1 MSAHL
6 QIDLDDLHR
15 DLLSMCAK
23 VEDLIHR
30 AVAQL
35 SQPSLADA
43 RALTEQ
49 DNEIDRWDV
58 QIEDKCLKILA
69 LHQPVAIDLR
79 RITTVLKISG
89 ELERVADLAVNI
101 VERAVGLL
109 DAPDLQIPDKL
120 VDMAQAAVDM
130 LHRSIDAYVTLDTQ
144 LARQVCMD
152 DDSIDQANAAMIR
165 HLIDQMHRQPD
176 RLDAL
181 LHLFSAVRQV
191 ERVADHATN
200 IAEDVVYLVEGKIIR
215 HWRSLE
221 RDEAQGTM

>member
-1 MSAHL
+1 MSSHL
-6 QIDLDDLHR
+6 KADLDDLHR
-15 DLLSMCAK
+15 DILSMCAK
-23 VEDLIHR
+23 VEDLIHS

-35 SQPSLADA
+35 SKPSLHDA
-43 RALTEQ
+43 RELTAQ

-109 DAPDLQIPDKL
+109 DAPELQIPDKL

-130 LHRSIDAYVTLDTQ
+130 LHDQHRFRLQGRQ
-144 LARQVCMD
+144 LFVGELFVGVQGRGVRVFDPGAPE
-152 DDSIDQANAAMIR
+152 SG
-165 HLIDQMHRQPD
+165 
-176 RLDAL
+176 AL
-181 LHLFSAVRQV
+181 TG
-191 ERVADHATN
+191 D
-200 IAEDVVYLVEGKIIR
+200 
-215 HWRSLE
+215 
-221 RDEAQGTM
+221 

>member
-6 QIDLDDLHR
+6 QIDLEDLHR
-15 DLLSMCAK
+15 DILSMCAK

-35 SQPSLADA
+35 SHPSLADA
-43 RALTEQ
+43 RELTQQ
-49 DNEIDRWDV
+49 DDEIDRWDV

-109 DAPDLQIPDKL
+109 DAPELQIPDKL

-130 LHRSIDAYVTLDTQ
+130 LHRSIDAYVTLDSQ
-144 LARQVCMD
+144 LARKVCLD
-152 DDSIDQANAAMIR
+152 DDAVDQANADLIQQ
-165 HLIDQMHRQPD
+165 LIDQMHRQPD

-181 LHLFSAVRQV
+181 LHLFSALRQV

-215 HWRSLE
+215 HWKSLE
-221 RDEAQGTM
+221 PHDLQDAT

>member
-6 QIDLDDLHR
+6 KADLDDLHR
-15 DLLSMCAK
+15 DILSMCAK
-23 VEDLIHR
+23 VEDLIHS

-35 SQPSLADA
+35 SKPSLQDA
-43 RALTEQ
+43 RELTAQ

-109 DAPDLQIPDKL
+109 DAPELQIPDKL

-130 LHRSIDAYVTLDTQ
+130 LHRSIDAYVHLDSQ
-144 LARQVCMD
+144 LARQVCRE
-152 DDSIDQANAAMIR
+152 DDSIDMANKALIQ
-165 HLIDQMHRQPD
+165 HLIDEMHRQPD

-215 HWRSLE
+215 HWKSLE
-221 RDEAQGTM
+221 RGHPAT